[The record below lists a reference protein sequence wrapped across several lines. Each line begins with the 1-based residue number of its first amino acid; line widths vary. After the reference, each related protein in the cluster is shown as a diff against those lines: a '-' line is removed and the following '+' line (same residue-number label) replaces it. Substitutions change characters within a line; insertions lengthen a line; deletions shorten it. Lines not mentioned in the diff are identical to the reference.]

1 VTAAL
6 ITSDGRSLAY
16 RVVGD
21 GGPTLVCHPGGP
33 GFSSLYFG
41 ELAGLE
47 EHLRL
52 VLLQP
57 RGTDGSDAPADPGAY
72 QFADYVDD
80 VEELRD
86 HLGLERMNLFGH
98 SHGGMV
104 AQAYAARHPDRV
116 ERLILASTAARFAE
130 EHEAAMQAGVE
141 KRSGEPWYE
150 DALAA
155 LAAEDAGEYSS
166 PEELAELAWRELRFY
181 FAHYGEAEEA
191 YLDTLRVEVPNPD
204 PLLLFNAEILR
215 TFDYR
220 SDLALVEAPT
230 LVVTGEEDFI
240 TGPVCARE
248 LAAAVSGAVLEI
260 FPDTG
265 HFIFVEAP
273 DRFRVSVLRFLGV
286 AA

>member
-1 VTAAL
+1 MSSSFTTA
-6 ITSDGRSLAY
+6 DGRALAY
-16 RVVGD
+16 EVVGTD
-21 GGPTLVCHPGGP
+21 GPTLVCHPGGP

-41 ELAGLE
+41 ELAGLDA
-47 EHLRL
+47 HLRL

-57 RGTDGSDAPADPGAY
+57 RGTDGSDAPADRRAY
-72 QFADYVDD
+72 RFADYVDD
-80 VEELRD
+80 VEDLRR
-86 HLGLERMNLFGH
+86 HLGLERINLFGH

-104 AQAYAARHPDRV
+104 ALAYAARHPGRV

-130 EHEAAMQAGVE
+130 EQEAAMQAGIE
-141 KRSGEPWYE
+141 KRADQHWYE

-155 LAAEDAGEYSS
+155 LEAEGAGEYSS
-166 PEELAELAWRELRFY
+166 AEELAELAFREFRLY
-181 FAHYGEAEEA
+181 FAHYGDAEAS

-220 SDLALVEAPT
+220 SDLALVDAPT
-230 LVVTGEEDFI
+230 LVLAGDEDFI

-248 LAAAVSGAVLEI
+248 LANAVAGAELEI

-273 DRFRVSVLRFLGV
+273 DRFRASVLRFLEV
-286 AA
+286 SA